1 MENSIADIELSR
13 EGHTALIG
21 DPSTAPPALSAH
33 PIMAMSTSFK
43 VALFLFAIVFLLT
56 KSFKTALIVFIAQL
70 ILSKII

>member
-1 MENSIADIELSR
+1 
-13 EGHTALIG
+13 
-21 DPSTAPPALSAH
+21 
-33 PIMAMSTSFK
+33 MSTSFK